1 MAAVKGPDEV
11 GVGRGWV
18 GAGTG
23 VAVSVACRVGVLLGA
38 GEVSVGA
45 ACVAAGADVLVGG
58 ATVGAV
64 VGGTFVGGVLGAVVA
79 AEAGAEVGAAGC
91 ELPQA
96 ANVINNNK
104 VRLSRSFM
112 LGSPGSK

>member
-11 GVGRGWV
+11 GVGRGCV
-18 GAGTG
+18 SAGTG
-23 VAVSVACRVGVLLGA
+23 VAVSVACRVGVSLGA
-38 GEVSVGA
+38 DKVSVGA
-45 ACVAAGADVLVGG
+45 ACVATGAGVLAGG

-64 VGGTFVGGVLGAVVA
+64 VGGIFAGWVPGAVVA
-79 AEAGAEVGAAGC
+79 AGAGAEAGAAGC